1 MFGIK
6 VWDRALYKYFFLNDT
21 HLQKM
26 EVHVAW
32 HFPGVETTAAASAAD
47 DDIDDKDDDNDDD
60 DGSVGCLPSF
70 NIFTLSKWI
79 P

>member
-1 MFGIK
+1 
-6 VWDRALYKYFFLNDT
+6 
-21 HLQKM
+21 M

-32 HFPGVETTAAASAAD
+32 HCPGVETTAAASAAD